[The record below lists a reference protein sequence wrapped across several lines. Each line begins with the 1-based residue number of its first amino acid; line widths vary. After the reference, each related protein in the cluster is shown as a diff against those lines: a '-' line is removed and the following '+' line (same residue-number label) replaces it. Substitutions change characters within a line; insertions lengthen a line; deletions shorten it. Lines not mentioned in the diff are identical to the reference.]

1 MRSPF
6 VLPAGVGCV
15 LLAIFS
21 KRNEFVCMENL
32 TSTEIAQ
39 YRSAL
44 SALSEAMV
52 ALDIIEDCEGDVEDA
67 AISIALQVGQEP
79 NQSDQWLEGLAK
91 RWRVAICRGEEGN
104 SPEESAVRSAIAAG
118 NLAEA
123 TEKFVAASTLP
134 TRLAIP
140 VLICVLQ
147 MGIENFCRP
156 LDESLRTME

>member
-1 MRSPF
+1 
-6 VLPAGVGCV
+6 
-15 LLAIFS
+15 
-21 KRNEFVCMENL
+21 MENL

-52 ALDIIEDCEGDVEDA
+52 ALDMIEDCEGDVEDA

-91 RWRVAICRGEEGN
+91 RWRVSICRGDAG
-104 SPEESAVRSAIAAG
+104 SDAGASSVRNAIEAG

-123 TEKFVAASTLP
+123 AEKFVAASTLP

-140 VLICVLQ
+140 VLICVLK
-147 MGIENFCRP
+147 MGIESFCRP
-156 LDESLRTME
+156 LDESLREM